1 MSDPSNTSRDQPF
14 NSPSGAM
21 SALNYGYLPSDFRR
35 NIEELQ
41 ATTEIDHWLEDV
53 IYGQSVTAFVSVFLE
68 NPDKPH
74 ILQSLKSIWQTQG
87 FLSPEQLVKPLLDI
101 YYDDAPAEARDILAL
116 QIAER
121 LSDIEPLT
129 GFQRKQHAPL
139 LTGLAHL
146 HAIVMEQPAS
156 LVMADFSN
164 MGGTNEFFR
173 KLMAAER
180 GVDIA
185 QVDEK
190 EAFAL
195 TDKAARIVS
204 QLALD
209 AYKHGATELY
219 GVDNPHIYAH
229 RTGGDEIAFVGIGIN
244 AEQSDDI
251 LNHYVMPAVEDF
263 LAKAGLQQHEH
274 AKARDD
280 RWRDGFGVAFSS
292 MALDR
297 NTDPGHDLAVA
308 DQQISENKNMVGIR
322 RRGKVPPSLA
332 LDSPEMQKL
341 LQLMQDA
348 DALGAENPATTQ
360 AAAKPDAVDQPEQ
373 HITVDPEKK
382 DFDPTQPIG
391 SREKAKRKQFV
402 QMVAAEKRDA
412 LLRLGMNKNELDG
425 LKEDELSSAIVQR
438 QIEALRDNAAAHA
451 ARYRALSVAAGTNHN
466 PRLGVL
472 SGEKAGQLLSNI
484 KAVMEGERY
493 GRFLVKAQPNPS
505 AFADIQLP
513 KNNLFR
519 TQLERGH
526 DLMTATFAQRGV
538 QIGQGLYTRFDRI
551 LSCFSPVDPATRCL
565 MGDLMPEIFGQF
577 AKDADK
583 LKAHISTLP
592 ETERQRFLSGVGAQ
606 KVDDLKARGLC
617 VQMHNLAGVNKLLAH
632 NNADIVLK
640 HFANEVVKGSFSRMG
655 IDPNSVE
662 VGHDGGGRMVLAVR
676 PIVKTADG
684 SKAMDEKMMQQVQA
698 EMHKRMVEF
707 QNTPISTFIEQRGG
721 KLPEGLDRA
730 MTFGQV
736 PDPKRHYYPGTD
748 ITSSYMTLQQSDAQG
763 HRLTGGRTKEALVRM
778 TEDRISMKRDVMLQA
793 AQAVPLQQQVN
804 TAFAP
809 AAPQTVYRAPLPT
822 EENNG
827 QKQRPAD
834 KELRGNTLQR
844 DGEEPET
851 SGAGSYRAASR
862 QRRPAPYAPEP
873 PRPRKSDRS

>member
-1 MSDPSNTSRDQPF
+1 MSDTSAPPPEQPF
-14 NSPSGAM
+14 SSPSGAM
-21 SALNYGYLPSDFRR
+21 RAMNYGYLPSDFRE
-35 NIEELQ
+35 NIEEVQ
-41 ATTEIDHWLEDV
+41 TKTEVDHWLEDI
-53 IYGQSVTAFVSVFLE
+53 IYGQSVTSFVSVFTE

-74 ILQSLKSIWQTQG
+74 ILQSLKTIWQTQG
-87 FLSPEQLVKPLLDI
+87 FLSPEELVKPLLDI

-173 KLMAAER
+173 KLMAVER
-180 GVDIA
+180 GVS
-185 QVDEK
+185 VDQIDER

-195 TDKAARIVS
+195 TDKAAHIVS
-204 QLALD
+204 QLSLE
-209 AYKHGATELY
+209 AYKQGATALY
-219 GVDNPHIYAH
+219 GVENPHVYAH

-244 AEQSDDI
+244 AEQSEDI
-251 LNHYVMPAVEDF
+251 LNQYVMPAVEDF
-263 LAKAGLQQHEH
+263 LARAGLQQHEH

-297 NTDPGHDLAVA
+297 TTDPGKDLAIA
-308 DQQISENKNMVGIR
+308 DQIISENKNMVGIR

-348 DALGAENPATTQ
+348 DALGAENPATTE
-360 AAAKPDAVDQPEQ
+360 AASKPDPIDQPEQ
-373 HITVDPEKK
+373 HITVDPDKK
-382 DFDPTQPIG
+382 DIDPTQPIG
-391 SREKAKRKQFV
+391 SREKVRRKQFT
-402 QMVAAEKRDA
+402 QMLAAEKRDT
-412 LLRLGMNKNELDG
+412 LLRLGMNKSEMDG
-425 LKEDELSSAIVQR
+425 LKEEELSSAIVQR
-438 QIEALRDNAAAHA
+438 QIGALRDNAAAHA
-451 ARYRALSVAAGTNHN
+451 ARYQALSVAAGTSYN
-466 PRLGVL
+466 PRGGVL
-472 SGEKAGQLLSNI
+472 SAQKAGQLLSNI
-484 KAVMEGERY
+484 KAVMEGDRY
-493 GRFLVKAQPNPS
+493 GRFLVKAPPKVS

-538 QIGQGLYTRFDRI
+538 QIGQGVYTRFDRI

-565 MGDLMPEIFGQF
+565 MGDLMPEIYGQF

-583 LKAHISTLP
+583 LRGHIASLP
-592 ETERQRFLSGVGAQ
+592 EQERQRFMAGIGA
-606 KVDDLKARGLC
+606 KKMDDLKSRGLC
-617 VQMHNLAGVNKLLAH
+617 VQMHNLAGVNQLLKH
-632 NNADIVLK
+632 NNADIVLH
-640 HFANEVVKGSFSRMG
+640 HFANDVVKGSFRQLG

-662 VGHDGGGRMVLAVR
+662 VGHDGGGRMILAVR
-676 PIVKTADG
+676 PIVKTVDG
-684 SKAMDEKMMQQVQA
+684 SRMVDEKMMMDVQK
-698 EMHKRMVEF
+698 EMHRRMVEF
-707 QNTPISTFIEQRGG
+707 QQTPIATFIEQRGG
-721 KLPEGLDRA
+721 KAPAELDRN

-736 PDPKRHYYPGTD
+736 KDPKRDYYPGTD
-748 ITSSYMTLQQSDAQG
+748 ITSSYMTLHQTDTHG
-763 HRLTGGRTKEALVRM
+763 NRLTGGRSKETLVRM
-778 TEDRISMKRDVMLQA
+778 TEERISLKRDVMLQA

-809 AAPQTVYRAPLPT
+809 SPQQTIYRAPLSK
-822 EENNG
+822 EENDG
-827 QKQRPAD
+827 QKQGPAD
-834 KELRGNTLQR
+834 QELRGHALQR
-844 DGEEPET
+844 DGEEPEA
-851 SGAGSYRAASR
+851 SGTGSYRAASR
-862 QRRPAPYAPEP
+862 QRRPAPFAPEP
-873 PRPRKSDRS
+873 PKPRKSDRS